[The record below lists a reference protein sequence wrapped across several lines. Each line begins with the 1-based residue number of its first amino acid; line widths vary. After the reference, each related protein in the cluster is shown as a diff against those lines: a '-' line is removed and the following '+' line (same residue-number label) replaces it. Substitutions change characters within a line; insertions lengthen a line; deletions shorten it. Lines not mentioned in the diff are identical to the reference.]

1 MAAIFM
7 ASYTT
12 PRDTIK
18 ANPHTAKRLAALK
31 AAQDHLDRNAPL
43 VHAQIEKAIGD
54 DWRKVQMLRKAT
66 SATKKA
72 FGV

>member
-18 ANPHTAKRLAALK
+18 ANPQTAKRLAALK
-31 AAQDHLDRNAPL
+31 AAQEHLDRNAPL
-43 VHAQIEKAIGD
+43 IHVQIEKAIGG
-54 DWRKVQMLRKAT
+54 DWRKVQALRKSANAT
-66 SATKKA
+66 RKA
-72 FGV
+72 FSV